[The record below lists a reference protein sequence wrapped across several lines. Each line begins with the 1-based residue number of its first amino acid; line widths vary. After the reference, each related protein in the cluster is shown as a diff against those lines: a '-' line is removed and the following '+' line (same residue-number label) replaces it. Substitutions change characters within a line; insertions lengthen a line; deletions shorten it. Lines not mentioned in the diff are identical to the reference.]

1 MIPENTIKPADDIYT
16 ITPSKVFV
24 LVETDSKLLVDG
36 KLSEYK
42 QYKQQLNP
50 EYKYLIYFDENVRRW
65 ILKEVQDD

>member
-24 LVETDSKLLVDG
+24 LVETDSNLLVDG

>member
-24 LVETDSKLLVDG
+24 LVETDSNLLVDG

-50 EYKYLIYFDENVRRW
+50 EYEYLIYFDKNVRRW
-65 ILKEVQDD
+65 ILKEEHDD